1 MNEQY
6 VIPDKPIQ
14 TLTNEEIPFTH
25 LHLHTEYS
33 LLDGSNKIKEAMKQI
48 KALGMDSIAITD
60 HGVMFGV
67 IDFYLEAKKNNIKPI
82 IGCEVYVASRSRTDK
97 ESGIDNVYNHLIL
110 LAENQTGYQNL
121 MKLVSF
127 GFTEGFYYKPRID
140 MALLAENSE
149 GLIALSACLGGQI
162 PTAIM
167 NNQLDMAKELALKYK
182 TIMGPNNFFLE
193 LQDHGIEE
201 QKTVNEVLIKM
212 SEELDIPLVATNDV
226 HYTYAD
232 DVQSHDIL
240 LCIQTNK
247 KVSDPD
253 RMRYTGGQF
262 YLKSPKEMLELFQN
276 QKEAILNT
284 RRIAERCNVEF
295 EFGQLKLPKFDLPAG
310 KTAMGYLKELC
321 YIGLEERYPVITE
334 ELKDR
339 MDFELS
345 VIGEMGFVDYFLI
358 TWDFI
363 KFARDNDIIVGP
375 GRGSAAGSIV
385 SYALKITNID
395 PIKYNLLFERFLN
408 PDRVSMPDI
417 DIDFCYERRQEV
429 IDYVIAK
436 YGSDK
441 VAQIITFGTMAARAV
456 IRDVGRAID
465 MPYADVDKVAK
476 MIPQE
481 LKITI
486 EKALKINSELRHM
499 YEEDDR
505 IKFLID
511 MSMRLEGLPRHSSTH
526 AAGVVV
532 CDRPVYEYVPLNTN
546 DEAVTTQFPMNTL
559 EQLGLLKMDFLG
571 LRTLTV
577 IQNAVKQ
584 IKANRGIDI
593 DIEKIDLE
601 DEATFELISS
611 AKTEGVF
618 QLESEGMK
626 SFMKDLKPRTIE
638 DVIAGVS
645 LYRPGPMDFIPT
657 YIKGKKNAD
666 SIVYDCDE
674 LIPILEPTYGCIV
687 YQEQVMQIVRDLA
700 GYTLGRSD
708 LMRRAMSKKKADV
721 MEQEKRN
728 FVYGNEA
735 EGVPGC
741 IKRGIKESV
750 ALKIYEDMNS
760 FAQYA
765 FNKSHAAAYA
775 IIAYQTAWLKNYYP
789 VEFMAALLTSVMDNS
804 NKVSE
809 YIGTL
814 KTMKIQLAPPDIN
827 KGYERF
833 TVNDDVIRFSLAA
846 VKNVGRGAVKD
857 IVSEREKMGPFKSM
871 TDFCLRMAE
880 YGVNKRMLENL
891 ISAGSFDS
899 FGGTR
904 MQYMQA
910 YKGILDG
917 VIHEK
922 KHVIAGQVD
931 LFSMGSE
938 EKSLDDRLPDV
949 GEFMTEQLLSNEK
962 EVLGV
967 YLSGHPLEK
976 YEELWSRNISHKSL
990 DFAFEDE
997 NGVTKHFLRE
1007 REPAIIGGIIV
1018 DKTIKTIRNDKQMAF
1033 IQIEDIYGTVEVIIF
1048 PKEFDKNRHLLNIES
1063 KIFIKGQVSLQED
1076 QDAKLICS
1084 RIMTFEEQMKLSKDK
1099 IQASRVDIWFENYE
1113 DYKYNE
1119 KNLAEIIAQNPGKL
1133 SVRLVLAQEKQVKDM
1148 GTSNGIQAN
1157 EQVIRRLKERFGD
1170 KKVKVI
1176 GVAD

>member
-1 MNEQY
+1 
-6 VIPDKPIQ
+6 
-14 TLTNEEIPFTH
+14 
-25 LHLHTEYS
+25 
-33 LLDGSNKIKEAMKQI
+33 
-48 KALGMDSIAITD
+48 
-60 HGVMFGV
+60 
-67 IDFYLEAKKNNIKPI
+67 
-82 IGCEVYVASRSRTDK
+82 
-97 ESGIDNVYNHLIL
+97 
-110 LAENQTGYQNL
+110 
-121 MKLVSF
+121 
-127 GFTEGFYYKPRID
+127 
-140 MALLAENSE
+140 
-149 GLIALSACLGGQI
+149 
-162 PTAIM
+162 
-167 NNQLDMAKELALKYK
+167 MAKELALTYK
-182 TIMGPNNFFLE
+182 AIMGPNNFFLE

-201 QKTVNEVLIKM
+201 QKTVNEVLIQM
-212 SEELDIPLVATNDV
+212 SSELDIPLVATNDV

-262 YLKSPKEMLELFQN
+262 YLKSPKEMLTLFQH

-284 RRIAERCNVEF
+284 RRIAERCHVEF
-295 EFGQLKLPKFDLPAG
+295 EFGQLKLPKFDLPDG
-310 KTAMGYLKELC
+310 KTATGYLRELC
-321 YIGLEERYPVITE
+321 YIGLRENYDTITDMLTE
-334 ELKDR
+334 R

-345 VIGEMGFVDYFLI
+345 VIENMGFVDYFLI

-363 KFARDNDIIVGP
+363 KYAKDNDIIVGP

-408 PDRVSMPDI
+408 PERVSMPDI

-429 IDYVIAK
+429 IDYVIRK
-436 YGSDK
+436 YGAEK

-486 EKALKINSELRHM
+486 EKALKINSELRNL
-499 YEEDDR
+499 YEDDDR
-505 IKFLID
+505 IKFLLD

-546 DEAVTTQFPMNTL
+546 DGAVTTQFTMNTL

-584 IKANRGIDI
+584 IKANKGIDI
-593 DIEKIDLE
+593 DIEQIDLN
-601 DEATFELISS
+601 DESTFELISA

-626 SFMKDLKPRTIE
+626 SFMKDLKPRNME
-638 DVIAGVS
+638 DIIAGVS
-645 LYRPGPMDFIPT
+645 LYRPGPMDFIPA
-657 YIKGKKNAD
+657 YIKGKKNA
-666 SIVYDCDE
+666 SAIKYDCEE
-674 LIPILEPTYGCIV
+674 LVPILEPTYGCIV

-721 MEQEKRN
+721 MEQEKQN

-741 IKRGIKESV
+741 VNRGIKESV
-750 ALKIYEDMNS
+750 AIKIYEDMNS

-775 IIAYQTAWLKNYYP
+775 LIAYQTAWLKNYYP

-827 KGYERF
+827 KGFERF
-833 TVNDDVIRFSLAA
+833 TVNGEIIRFSLAA

-904 MQYMQA
+904 KQYMQA

-938 EKSLDDRLPDV
+938 EKSTDDRLPDV
-949 GEFMTEQLLSNEK
+949 GEFMTEQILSNEK

-976 YEELWSRNISHKSL
+976 YEVLWSRNISHKSL

-997 NGVTKHFLRE
+997 EGVTKHFLKE

-1018 DKTIKTIRNDKQMAF
+1018 DKTVKTIRNDKQMAF
-1033 IQIEDIYGTVEVIIF
+1033 IQIEDVYGTVEVIVF
-1048 PKEFDKNRHLLNIES
+1048 PKEFEKNRHLLNIES
-1063 KIFIKGQVSLQED
+1063 KIFVRGQVSLQED

-1084 RIMTFEEQMKLSKDK
+1084 RIMTFDELMKTAQDK
-1099 IQASRVDIWFENYE
+1099 IEAKRVEIWFDNYD
-1113 DYKYNE
+1113 DYKYHE
-1119 KNLAEIIAQNPGKL
+1119 KLLTDLIVQNKGNLP
-1133 SVRLVLAQEKQVKDM
+1133 VRLVLTHEKQVKEM
-1148 GTSNGIQAN
+1148 GENSKVAPNNQT
-1157 EQVIRRLKERFGD
+1157 IRRFRERFGED
-1170 KKVKVI
+1170 KVRVI
-1176 GVAD
+1176 ERSDGVNVEAGES